1 MGEFEIRRPKVAI
14 LTIVSVNNF
23 GAILQAY
30 SLSEAFLER
39 GCDCELLRYTDRG
52 RLYSM
57 GYVLKNTTWK
67 SRISAVACMPVSLPE
82 IPEGKAFSEE
92 EDAL

>member
-67 SRISAVACMPVSLPE
+67 SRISAVACMPFRFRKFRK
-82 IPEGKAFSEE
+82 GRRF
-92 EDAL
+92 